1 MNSKYFTVEL
11 EPRFTPG
18 QIIQNNKAD
27 LPFSTQDLVFDWQ
40 EFSIPN
46 CGVLLR
52 DINIVVRGED
62 GSPQTARDY
71 VFYFARTVDGVA
83 PGSLGTPNATANGVG
98 YYRHLI
104 GCALVDSTDY
114 KIGLDY
120 ISMASTGHGAAANHT
135 PNLVLEGEH
144 RSSHH
149 QDSRTSVVGFDK
161 IYMGLIAGAANTHDF
176 STGVLLNQVGGQA
189 GDVSTLTTLTVDGTA
204 ANKVF
209 AVGDVLGAA
218 GGSAFKN
225 IGTVKEIVSATS
237 IKVDGVTDTLAD
249 DDEIVNLTPLKIIL
263 SLEV

>member
-18 QIIQNNKAD
+18 QIIQNDKSD
-27 LPFSTQDLVFDWQ
+27 LPFSAQDLVFDWQ

-83 PGSLGTPNATANGVG
+83 PGTLGTPNASASGVG

-104 GCALVDSTDY
+104 GCALIDSTDY

-149 QDSRTSVVGFDK
+149 LDSRTSVVGFDK
-161 IYMGLIAGAANTHDF
+161 IYMGLIAGSANTHDF
-176 STGVLLNQVGGQA
+176 STGVLLNVADGVA
-189 GDVSTLTTLTVDGTA
+189 AKTVRTALTVDGTDA
-204 ANKVF
+204 TKVF
-209 AVGDVLGAA
+209 AVGDIIAAA
-218 GGSAFKN
+218 GGGSFKN
-225 IGTVKEIVSATS
+225 IGTVKEVTSATS
-237 IKVDGVTDTLAD
+237 IKVDKVEEGIAD
-249 DDEIVNLTPLKIIL
+249 DDEIINLTPLKIIL